1 MQIETIL
8 ETLLTPP
15 VVYVLFLIIVTVIAI
30 VGRSVRRRRA
40 MDPRIRQIDKLQ
52 SAIQKDKDP
61 PALQVKT
68 RQDII
73 TEIFEKKMNAVGMT
87 PSEDSGY
94 IPTSQ
99 TPLANYLKK
108 YNISDDIIDAIQTGL
123 DEEES
128 EAAVR
133 GIIRAA
139 ADTPDVNLDGIFL
152 EKAEE
157 IAVEEW
163 KRRKGTM
170 FR

>member
-1 MQIETIL
+1 MQIDTIL
-8 ETLLTPP
+8 QTLLTPP
-15 VVYVLFLIIVTVIAI
+15 VVYILLLIIVILLAIA
-30 VGRSVRRRRA
+30 GRRVRRRRS

-61 PALQVKT
+61 PALKVET

-99 TPLANYLKK
+99 TPLASYLKK

-128 EAAVR
+128 EEAVR

-163 KRRKGTM
+163 KRRRGTM
-170 FR
+170 SP

>member
-1 MQIETIL
+1 MQIETIIQS
-8 ETLLTPP
+8 LLTPP
-15 VVYVLFLIIVTVIAI
+15 VVYVLLFIIVIILVIA
-30 VGRSVRRRRA
+30 GLRVRRRRS

-52 SAIQKDKDP
+52 SAIEKGKDP
-61 PALQVKT
+61 PTLQVST

-73 TEIFEKKMNAVGMT
+73 TEIFERKMNAVGMA
-87 PSEDSGY
+87 PSDDSGY

-128 EAAVR
+128 EEAVR

-163 KRRKGTM
+163 KRRRGIGSP
-170 FR
+170 